1 MEVIPRSCEIAMLY
15 VYRLSTL
22 NQLTDSHV
30 ACVNVAL
37 LKATPSSF
45 LVAFAILRKA
55 IICFVM
61 SARPYGTTPFP
72 LDGFS

>member
-1 MEVIPRSCEIAMLY
+1 MLY

-22 NQLTDSHV
+22 NQLTDSHG
-30 ACVNVAL
+30 ACINVAF

-45 LVAFAILRKA
+45 LVTFAILREA
-55 IICFVM
+55 IISFVM
-61 SARPYGTTPFP
+61 SVRPYGTTRFP